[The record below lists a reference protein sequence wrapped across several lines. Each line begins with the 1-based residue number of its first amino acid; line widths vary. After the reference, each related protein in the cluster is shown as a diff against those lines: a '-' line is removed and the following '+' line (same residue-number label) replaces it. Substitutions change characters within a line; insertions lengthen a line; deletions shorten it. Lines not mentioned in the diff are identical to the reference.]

1 MKVRVTK
8 KVSDGIVD
16 IPIHTEYI
24 KLQDFLKFCNAVES
38 GGMAKNFIV
47 NEEVEVNGE
56 VCTQRGKKPVSYT
69 HLDVY
74 KRQVLPYG
82 PTESSAPTRR

>member
-56 VCTQRGKKPVSYT
+56 VCTQRGKKLRTGDVVTFLGNRWRVSGA
-69 HLDVY
+69 
-74 KRQVLPYG
+74 QAG
-82 PTESSAPTRR
+82 SSPG